1 MEGLFGVLG
10 LLGVLIS
17 VGIPVVMIVLFVILV
32 TSTKRQEALLKEILV
47 ELRQKEANRDYL
59 NQ

>member
-1 MEGLFGVLG
+1 MEGLFGVFG